1 MKQYITLPNSNR
13 VSLAAYA
20 RVWRQLKTMHPNQ
33 EVKGWTFHPERAAV
47 ILRAMRAGMHD
58 RINTRGGISQVGVY
72 LGNGFFTHASV
83 GNGVTISSLDE
94 KYYSKRFIGG
104 GRLNCAMVTE

>member
-58 RINTRGGISQVGVY
+58 RINSRGGIILKEGRKSLVSVAARI
-72 LGNGFFTHASV
+72 NSRASLERWDLQQLPRKV
-83 GNGVTISSLDE
+83 AA
-94 KYYSKRFIGG
+94 
-104 GRLNCAMVTE
+104 RLAHRLRESD